1 MKTPEQ
7 IAIDLAQEHTR
18 IIREEQQRVAQE
30 ILAKGLNPEDVILSH
45 NISEVID
52 NPTVPYKITVKLKP
66 RMLRGE
72 TDGIQQ

>member
-7 IAIDLAQEHTR
+7 IAIDLAQEL
-18 IIREEQQRVAQE
+18 
-30 ILAKGLNPEDVILSH
+30 LAKDLNPEDVILSH

-72 TDGIQQ
+72 IDGIQ